1 MRIRLQRHW
10 LAWLKRRMPVLDEVR
25 LHRRNIFILPSKF
38 GGAFGVLNLLLFVL
52 GVNYQ
57 NNLVIIL
64 SSFCFSLFM
73 TTMLLCYQNMA
84 GILIRPI
91 TRDEFVAGQLM
102 NIECHLSCAKTN
114 HSKTKHTKTNHTKIK
129 HGLIVNYR
137 HEPIS
142 EVSSLPQQKTIS
154 VTLTQ
159 RARGVN
165 RLPRL
170 IIASVYPLGLFK
182 AWANLEFE
190 QDVTVFPESIPY
202 LEKLTAIEQSD
213 GAHSSRRTV
222 SGDSFS
228 GLAPYREGESL
239 KRVAWKQVAQGKGLL
254 TKQFEQTLGEPQ
266 WLDINDINAINIEK
280 RLSHLAHLVNYF
292 SGQNQPFGL
301 RLGQSTLPVG
311 QGNSHRHAALT
322 LLAHYGAPHE

>member
-1 MRIRLQRHW
+1 MRIRLQRQW

-38 GGAFGVLNLLLFVL
+38 GCAFGVLNVLLFVL

-57 NNLVIIL
+57 NNLVILL

-91 TRDEFVAGQLM
+91 SRDEFIAGQL
-102 NIECHLSCAKTN
+102 ITIQCHLSGA
-114 HSKTKHTKTNHTKIK
+114 KTKH
-129 HGLIVNYR
+129 GLTVNYQ
-137 HEPIS
+137 HEPLY
-142 EVSSLPQQKTIS
+142 EVRSLTHQKTIS
-154 VTLTQ
+154 VTLNK
-159 RARGVN
+159 RVRGVN

-170 IIASVYPLGLFK
+170 IVASEYPLGLFRS
-182 AWANLEFE
+182 WANLEFE
-190 QDVTVFPESIPY
+190 QDVVVFPASIPY
-202 LEKLTAIEQSD
+202 SEKLTAIEQGD

-239 KRVAWKQVAQGKGLL
+239 KRVAWKQLAQGKGLL
-254 TKQFEQTLGEPQ
+254 SKQFEQTLGEPQ
-266 WLDINDINAINIEK
+266 WLDINDISATNIEQC
-280 RLSHLAHLVNYF
+280 LGHLAYLVNHF
-292 SGQNQPFGL
+292 SSQNQPFGL
-301 RLGQSTLPVG
+301 RLRQQVLPVG
-311 QGNSHRHAALT
+311 HGNVHRHKALT
-322 LLAHYGAPHE
+322 LLAIYGETHE